1 MSVVQERDAGLGS
14 LANAVEVA
22 SARPESIDTADEVE
36 VLFKEARA
44 RARRRRIVT
53 SLIIIA
59 LVVVVGLGAGIGAML
74 FDSPKP
80 STNSGASLPPA
91 GSTSSFPGT
100 YLSYEDPGRNESGGP
115 GIFVMSTKTGLPI
128 RRLVPGNNFNI
139 GYGFALTSDSKT
151 LYYDEQSSTSS
162 ALHILSVPVA
172 GGTPDVVGVGTTPLT
187 SPGGR
192 TLAYRPNGETIVND
206 QFMSRADIALL
217 DVTTGN
223 TRLVSLPGIKTGQ
236 PLQLSWVNPTEL
248 YVVSSDLALGNCFN
262 PKAVCPAKY
271 PGWTAL
277 AEVVDTTTGHWT
289 RVTLPDPKKYV
300 IEPDFGGPGL
310 INAGFGGYA
319 STGSPRPVL
328 PNIGLAGPASTPS
341 SVRVTGSGVLSTG
354 TDSVPAIGTMNV
366 NTGVITWTDA
376 VPAGLEIVAGTPSGE
391 SYLLSRIS
399 DGQLMKWSPSSGR
412 TPSTVGPAGTAI
424 YRQTQIAW

>member
-1 MSVVQERDAGLGS
+1 MRVVQERGASVAS
-14 LANAVEVA
+14 LPNTVEVA
-22 SARPESIDTADEVE
+22 SARPASDDTADEVE

-80 STNSGASLPPA
+80 STNSGKSLPA
-91 GSTSSFPGT
+91 VGSPFPGT
-100 YLSYEDPGRNESGGP
+100 YLSYEDPGRSNPLGP

-128 RRLVPGNNFNI
+128 RRLVPGDNFYI
-139 GYGFALTSDSKT
+139 GYGFALTQDDKT

-172 GGTPDVVGVGTTPLT
+172 GGTPHAVGVGTTPLT
-187 SPGGR
+187 SPDGR
-192 TLAYRPNGETIVND
+192 TLAYRPNGETIVNS
-206 QFMSRADIALL
+206 FFESRADIALL
-217 DVTTGN
+217 DVTTGK
-223 TRLVSLPGIKTGQ
+223 TRLVSIPGIKTGQ
-236 PLQLSWVNPTEL
+236 PLQLSWVNPTEI

-289 RVTLPDPKKYV
+289 RVALPDPKKYV

-310 INAGFGGYA
+310 INHGFGGYG
-319 STGSPRPVL
+319 STGNPRPVL
-328 PNIGLAGPASTPS
+328 PNIGVAGPASAPS
-341 SVRVTGSGVLSTG
+341 SVRVTGSGILSSG
-354 TDSVPAIGTMNV
+354 TESVPAFGTMNV

-376 VPAGLEIVAGTPSGE
+376 VPTGLAIVAGTPSGE

-412 TPSTVGPAGTAI
+412 TPSTVGPSGTAI